1 MSKALTEQ
9 ELHNLAM
16 NHVGKDLEDQGFE
29 FITINNKLQKHPQ
42 FICVD
47 KDNQYYYVIVR
58 AVKLPFNPYKYNVV
72 WMESFKHRAYKKNAK
87 VLYAGIGLGNAEDEN
102 LPLYIDQD
110 YLFEYTGIQPVQ
122 TILN

>member
-1 MSKALTEQ
+1 MSKPLTEQ

-16 NHVGKDLEDQGFE
+16 NHVGKDLEDQGFQ
-29 FITINNKLQKHPQ
+29 FITINNKLEKHPQ

-47 KDNQYYYVIVR
+47 KNNQCYYVIVR

-72 WMESFKHRAYKKNAK
+72 WMESFKYHAYRKNAK

-110 YLFEYTGIQPVQ
+110 YLFEYTGIQTLQ

>member
-47 KDNQYYYVIVR
+47 KDNQYYYVIVQ

-72 WMESFKHRAYKKNAK
+72 WMESFKHQAYKKNAK

>member
-29 FITINNKLQKHPQ
+29 FITINCKLKKHPQ
-42 FICVD
+42 FICID
-47 KDNQYYYVIVR
+47 KDNQYYFVIVR
-58 AVKLPFNPYKYNVV
+58 AVKLPLNPYKYNVV
-72 WMESFKHRAYKKNAK
+72 WMETFKNHAYNKKAK
-87 VLYAGIGLGNAEDEN
+87 VLYAGIGLGNAVDEN
-102 LPLYIDQD
+102 LPLYFDQD